1 MKGASAPKLK
11 LAAEKFHVH
20 SFVVVFYFYS
30 CGDFEFWFTVFD
42 ETDLTNERTTFFKKN
57 WSNKNV
63 SNFVVYTIKFTWFN
77 KFDQIN
83 LAVY

>member
-42 ETDLTNERTTFFKKN
+42 ETDLTNERTTFFKKKLIKQKCFKFCCIHYQIYLIQQI
-57 WSNKNV
+57 WSN
-63 SNFVVYTIKFTWFN
+63 
-77 KFDQIN
+77 
-83 LAVY
+83 